1 MFLVIIH
8 KYFHLVSASC
18 MEVPLIQLDDETH
31 TMQNDDDEEKQE
43 KVVEGL
49 QII

>member
-1 MFLVIIH
+1 MFLVIM
-8 KYFHLVSASC
+8 YLVSVSC
-18 MEVPLIQLDDETH
+18 MEVPLIQLDDETRA
-31 TMQNDDDEEKQE
+31 MRNDDDEEKQE